1 MSQAATTTDRR
12 DPALGG
18 GARSPTGRRSRRQG
32 PHRRPESDGARARRE
47 FVNLLGDN
55 RLAAPQRGDAAG
67 GRTSRR
73 AKFVNL

>member
-1 MSQAATTTDRR
+1 MSRAATTTDRR
-12 DPALGG
+12 DPSPGG

-32 PHRRPESDGARARRE
+32 PNRRPEPDGARARRE
-47 FVNLLGDN
+47 FVNLFGDN
-55 RLAAPQRGDAAG
+55 RLAAAQRGGTAG